1 VKAVNVQLVRL
12 QLDGPGRKSGRP
24 FALGRD
30 RGGVAAVEF
39 AVTFSLLLVLLGG
52 ITDFGLVLRARSR
65 VANAVAQGVQYAYLH
80 PVDVTA
86 SQIQDVIQKSSTVAN
101 VVAVVSDPACYCI
114 TGTTTMALTA
124 TACGST
130 CADGS
135 KPGTYVTITAT
146 YPYQSILPNFTHMLA
161 SASLSETA
169 TVRFK

>member
-1 VKAVNVQLVRL
+1 M
-12 QLDGPGRKSGRP
+12 
-24 FALGRD
+24 
-30 RGGVAAVEF
+30 
-39 AVTFSLLLVLLGG
+39 TFSLLLILLGG
-52 ITDFGLVLRARSR
+52 IADFGLVLRARSR

-86 SQIQDVIQKSSTVAN
+86 SQIQTVIQNSSTVSS
-101 VVAVVSDPACYCI
+101 VVATVSDPACYCI